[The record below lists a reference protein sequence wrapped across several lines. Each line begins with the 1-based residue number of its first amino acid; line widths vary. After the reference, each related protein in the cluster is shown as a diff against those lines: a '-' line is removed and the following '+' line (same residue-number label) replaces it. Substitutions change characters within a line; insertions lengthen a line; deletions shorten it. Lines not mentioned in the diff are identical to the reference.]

1 MRNWENWDLLLGMV
15 LFGVLAIAF
24 IIVVAVL
31 IAP

>member
-1 MRNWENWDLLLGMV
+1 MRNWENGDLLLGMA

-24 IIVVAVL
+24 IIIVGML